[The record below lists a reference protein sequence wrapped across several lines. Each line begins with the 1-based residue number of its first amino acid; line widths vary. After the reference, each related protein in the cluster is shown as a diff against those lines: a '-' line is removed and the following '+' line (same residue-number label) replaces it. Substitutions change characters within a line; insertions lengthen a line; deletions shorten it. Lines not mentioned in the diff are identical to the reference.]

1 MSKRVY
7 EVARELG
14 LSTKEVIERLN
25 DAGAEVKSNFSI
37 VDDPAYE
44 RAFGDHSK
52 SNGSGDATPYGR
64 PEAHG
69 AEALPRG
76 LQLSHK
82 RGHDRSRDYRALAYV
97 VAAILALGVAFGM
110 GAAAAL
116 LLRGDTA
123 LTGQEGPQPSEQQDD
138 ARQARE
144 QNDTPGRRG
153 DADRATQGEADAG
166 QGEAASQQEAAA
178 PRLGETEY
186 VGRVGYVQSNAVEVF
201 MDSHSKL
208 LRYDSITAEDIDE
221 MRNNEAAL
229 EEMTREADDLAP
241 PRSFEEQH
249 EVFVSAVA
257 GLQEAARVAYEL
269 ANDPVAAAET
279 GFDGYDAR
287 VDRVAGLLERSNEM
301 LGRDHETIGDPR
313 EISPE
318 LGAARPARGPEAA
331 AQT

>member
-1 MSKRVY
+1 
-7 EVARELG
+7 
-14 LSTKEVIERLN
+14 
-25 DAGAEVKSNFSI
+25 
-37 VDDPAYE
+37 
-44 RAFGDHSK
+44 
-52 SNGSGDATPYGR
+52 
-64 PEAHG
+64 
-69 AEALPRG
+69 
-76 LQLSHK
+76 
-82 RGHDRSRDYRALAYV
+82 
-97 VAAILALGVAFGM
+97 
-110 GAAAAL
+110 
-116 LLRGDTA
+116 
-123 LTGQEGPQPSEQQDD
+123 
-138 ARQARE
+138 
-144 QNDTPGRRG
+144 
-153 DADRATQGEADAG
+153 
-166 QGEAASQQEAAA
+166 
-178 PRLGETEY
+178 
-186 VGRVGYVQSNAVEVF
+186 VQSNAVEVF

-221 MRNNEAAL
+221 MRANEAAL